1 MAEIER
7 QTSQTATTDRRC
19 IILGA
24 GGHGRVVLDILVN
37 AGDARVIGFVDSD
50 VSLAGRRIDGVPIL
64 GQPGELPRIRNETG
78 ICRAIVAVGDNG
90 VRRAIGDFAENTGFT
105 LINAIHPSA
114 NIARNASL
122 GRNVV
127 VAAGALVCAHCQI
140 GDGVILNTGCIVDHE
155 AMIGT
160 ATHVCPGARCS
171 LERASGPG
179 SRPDR
184 DTRGGGRVADARGL
198 PLILE
203 EWR

>member
-64 GQPGELPRIRNETG
+64 GQPGELPRIRKETG

-114 NIARNASL
+114 NIAR
-122 GRNVV
+122 
-127 VAAGALVCAHCQI
+127 I
-140 GDGVILNTGCIVDHE
+140 
-155 AMIGT
+155 
-160 ATHVCPGARCS
+160 
-171 LERASGPG
+171 
-179 SRPDR
+179 
-184 DTRGGGRVADARGL
+184 
-198 PLILE
+198 
-203 EWR
+203 